1 MYETEVVTIRQF
13 IICNRC
19 QHKWLGRI
27 GGSNKRQCARCRA
40 VVGSSERPGRRRKYP
55 VDCLKVSE
63 MILLPWEGLNVQS
76 ATVSIDRYGHSSG
89 KIFDIKSTLAGMQV
103 TQIR

>member
-1 MYETEVVTIRQF
+1 MDDEMRCV
-13 IICNRC
+13 IICKRC
-19 QHKWLGRI
+19 QHKWLGRVTVLK
-27 GGSNKRQCARCRA
+27 KRQCARCRA

-63 MILLPWEGLNVQS
+63 MILLPWGGLNVQS

-89 KIFDIKSTLAGMQV
+89 KIFEIKSTLAGLQV
-103 TQIR
+103 TRIR